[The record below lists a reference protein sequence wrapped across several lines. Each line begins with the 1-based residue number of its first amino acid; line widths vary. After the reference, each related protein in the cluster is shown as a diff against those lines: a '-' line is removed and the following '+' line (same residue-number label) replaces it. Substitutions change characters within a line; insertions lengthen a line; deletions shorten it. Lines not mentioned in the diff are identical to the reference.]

1 MNNIRAYVL
10 AGAQYSLDLT
20 SIAKKHQNNVGYVLR
35 LHPGDVHAI
44 AGVGFDFYCTYFKE
58 QAVRWATRFPT
69 QGYVNIFSCRQT
81 NNLLIKRCDTM
92 TEEWLDFIVA
102 CRHGDSHDFD
112 IVEGPMAND
121 TIFNYIQDF
130 MDGNI
135 SREAFWALAKFKR
148 PTHQICFH
156 TQKALD
162 TLTFEG
168 YEIYGN

>member
-1 MNNIRAYVL
+1 MDNQQLAKNNSIDGQLLYHGSQQIVRLPEIRIGKYTKDFSF
-10 AGAQYSLDLT
+10 G
-20 SIAKKHQNNVGYVLR
+20 
-35 LHPGDVHAI
+35 
-44 AGVGFDFYCTYFKE
+44 FYCTLLKN
-58 QAVRWATRFPT
+58 QAVRWATRFPSP
-69 QGYVNIFSCRQT
+69 GYVNIFSCKQLHDLRTQ
-81 NNLLIKRCDTM
+81 RFDTM

-102 CRHGDSHDFD
+102 CRHGNTHDFD

-135 SREAFWALAKFKR
+135 SREAFWALAKFKK